1 MAESGG
7 QERTEQPT
15 PKRLDD
21 ARKKGQIARSRE
33 LNTTAVLLTG
43 AAGMLFMGGS
53 LMHGISNVMMQG
65 LSVERVQ
72 IFDTTAMLRL
82 LEERS
87 VDALLTLVPLFT
99 LLVAAAFVAPMMLGG
114 FSFST
119 QAIAFK
125 WDKLDPIKG
134 IGRVFAWRGLVE
146 LLKALAKF
154 LIVGAVTVTYLWFH
168 IDDLLQLGNMGIE
181 EALSRVG
188 DLLFW
193 SFLAISS
200 ALLLITMIDVP
211 FQLWDHKRQ
220 LMMTMQEIKDE
231 HKETEGRPEVKQQ
244 IRNLQQQMAERRMMQ
259 EVPKADVIVTNP
271 THYAV
276 ALKYDQN
283 SMGAPRVV
291 AKGADLIAAEIRNV
305 AQQYNVPIAAAPP
318 LTRALF
324 YSTELNDEIPAGLYL
339 AVAQVLAYIYQLREK
354 KGFKP
359 GEAITLPDIV
369 IPEDL
374 QHD

>member
-1 MAESGG
+1 MAEKGG

-21 ARKKGQIARSRE
+21 SRKKGQIARSRE

-43 AAGMLFMGGS
+43 AAGMLFLGDS
-53 LMHGISNVMMQG
+53 LMQGISDVMIQG
-65 LSVERVQ
+65 LNVERAHM
-72 IFDTTAMLRL
+72 FDTTAMLKV
-82 LEERS
+82 LEARS

-99 LLVAAAFVAPMMLGG
+99 ILVAAAFISPMALGG

-119 QAIAFK
+119 QALAFK

-134 IGRVFAWRGLVE
+134 LGRVFAWRGLVE

-154 LIVGAVTVTYLWFH
+154 IIIGAVTVTYLWFH
-168 IDDLLQLGNMGIE
+168 TDDFLQLGHMGIE
-181 EALSRVG
+181 DALSRVG

-200 ALLLITMIDVP
+200 ALILVTIIDVP
-211 FQLWDHKRQ
+211 FQIWDHKRQ
-220 LMMTMQEIKDE
+220 LMMTLQEVKDE

-244 IRNLQQQMAERRMMQ
+244 IRHLQQQMAERRMMQ

-276 ALKYDQN
+276 ALKYDQET
-283 SMGAPRVV
+283 MGAPRVI

-305 AQQYNVPIAAAPP
+305 AREHNVPIASAPP

-324 YSTELNDEIPAGLYL
+324 YSTELNDEIPAGLFM
-339 AVAQVLAYIYQLREK
+339 AVAQVLAYIYQLRERRTY
-354 KGFKP
+354 KP
-359 GEAITLPDIV
+359 GDEITLPEV
-369 IPEDL
+369 NIPDDL

>member
-1 MAESGG
+1 MAESSG
-7 QERTEQPT
+7 QERSEQPT

-43 AAGMLFMGGS
+43 AAGMLFLGNS

-65 LSVERVQ
+65 LSVERAH

-99 LLVAAAFVAPMMLGG
+99 LLVAAAFAAPMVLGG

-119 QAIAFK
+119 QALAFK

-168 IDDLLQLGNMGIE
+168 IDDFLRLGNMNIE
-181 EALSRVG
+181 QALSRVG

-200 ALLLITMIDVP
+200 ALLLITLVDVP

-244 IRNLQQQMAERRMMQ
+244 IRNLQQQMAERRMMH

-276 ALKYDQN
+276 ALKYDLN
-283 SMGAPRVV
+283 SKGAPRVV
-291 AKGADLIAAEIRNV
+291 AKGADLIAAEIRNI
-305 AQQYNVPIAAAPP
+305 AQQHNVPVATAPP

-359 GEAITLPDIV
+359 GETIILPDV
-369 IPEDL
+369 EIPEDL

>member
-1 MAESGG
+1 MAESSG
-7 QERTEQPT
+7 QERTEEPT

-43 AAGMLFMGGS
+43 AAGMLFLGSS

-65 LSVERVQ
+65 LSVERVH

-99 LLVAAAFVAPMMLGG
+99 LLVAAAFAAPMVLGG

-119 QAIAFK
+119 QALAFK

-134 IGRVFAWRGLVE
+134 IGRIFAWRGLVE

-168 IDDLLQLGNMGIE
+168 IDDFLRLGNMGIE
-181 EALSRVG
+181 NALSRVG

-200 ALLLITMIDVP
+200 ALLLITLVDVP

-244 IRNLQQQMAERRMMQ
+244 IRNLQQQMAERRMMH

-276 ALKYDQN
+276 ALKYDHN

-291 AKGADLIAAEIRNV
+291 AKGADLIAAEIRKI
-305 AQQYNVPIAAAPP
+305 AQQHNVPVATAPP

-359 GEAITLPDIV
+359 GETIILPDVV